1 MRSHLYAP
9 HPSPRSTSGIAL
21 LVAGLAIGSGCVAN
35 AESPAAAVAPVGF
48 VPPTSLAP
56 LVDAVEPAVVN
67 VYVTSRQT
75 MRVDPRL
82 PMLLGVPMPATE
94 RTVQGQGSGFVIS
107 PDGYL
112 LTNDHVAGDADTI
125 KVKFENG
132 EEYTAKLV
140 GADSES
146 DIALLKVDA
155 KKSLPWLK
163 LGNSEALRVGDWVVA
178 IGNPLGLGHTVTAGI
193 VSGKGRVLADEPL
206 NDFIQTDAS
215 INPGKSGGPLLGVNG
230 EVVGMNTA
238 IIQNANTVG
247 FAIPSAHLED
257 IVKQLRD
264 TGRVSH
270 GYLGVH
276 MSPIPEAGMKQ
287 LNVTSGVYLTQIEP
301 NGPAEGAGLRAGDV
315 ILKVDGNAISDSQT
329 LMRAVAGVRAGT
341 TVVVT
346 LQRDGKPK
354 DVQVKLGERPTSP
367 GN

>member
-1 MRSHLYAP
+1 MNIPNLASCH
-9 HPSPRSTSGIAL
+9 HCTSA
-21 LVAGLAIGSGCVAN
+21 
-35 AESPAAAVAPVGF
+35 AESFSA
-48 VPPTSLAP
+48 
-56 LVDAVEPAVVN
+56 
-67 VYVTSRQT
+67 
-75 MRVDPRL
+75 
-82 PMLLGVPMPATE
+82 LG
-94 RTVQGQGSGFVIS
+94 S
-107 PDGYL
+107 
-112 LTNDHVAGDADTI
+112 
-125 KVKFENG
+125 
-132 EEYTAKLV
+132 
-140 GADSES
+140 
-146 DIALLKVDA
+146 
-155 KKSLPWLK
+155 
-163 LGNSEALRVGDWVVA
+163 
-178 IGNPLGLGHTVTAGI
+178 VTAGI

-215 INPGKSGGPLLGVNG
+215 INPGNSGGPLLGVNG

>member
-1 MRSHLYAP
+1 MRLYPVTSRPA
-9 HPSPRSTSGIAL
+9 STML
-21 LVAGLAIGSGCVAN
+21 LVLYVGLGLGCAAN
-35 AESPAAAVAPVGF
+35 AESPAAASAPVGF

-82 PMLLGVPMPATE
+82 PLLLGVPMPATE

-112 LTNDHVAGDADTI
+112 LTNDHVVGDADTI

-132 EEYTAKLV
+132 DEYSAKLV
-140 GADSES
+140 GSDSES

-155 KKSLPWLK
+155 KKALPWLK
-163 LGNSEALRVGDWVVA
+163 LGNSETLRVGDWVVA

-215 INPGKSGGPLLGVNG
+215 INPGNSGGPLLAVNG
-230 EVVGMNTA
+230 DVVGMNTA

-247 FAIPSAHLED
+247 FAIPASHLVD
-257 IVKQLRD
+257 IVKQLRED
-264 TGRVSH
+264 GRVSH
-270 GYLGVH
+270 GYLGVR
-276 MSPIPEAGMKQ
+276 MAPVPEEGKKQ

-301 NGPAEGAGLRAGDV
+301 AGPAEGAGLRAGDV
-315 ILKVDGNAISDSQT
+315 ILKVDGHPISDSQT
-329 LMRAVAGVRAGT
+329 LLRAVAGVRAGT
-341 TVVVT
+341 TVSVT
-346 LQRDGKPK
+346 VQRDGKPR
-354 DVQVKLGERPTSP
+354 DFQVKLGERPDLS